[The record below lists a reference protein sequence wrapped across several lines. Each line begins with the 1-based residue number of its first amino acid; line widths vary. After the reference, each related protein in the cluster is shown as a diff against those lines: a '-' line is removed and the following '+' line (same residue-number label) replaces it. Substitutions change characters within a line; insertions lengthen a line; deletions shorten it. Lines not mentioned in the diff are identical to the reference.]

1 LFCKLKILAGIYPP
15 FFEMQL
21 KSKEGKSCF
30 FSEKAAQDAIS
41 CLLLFLSPSFLK
53 GKKGIIKLQ
62 AVYWME
68 NVIFFTRNE
77 KDIRELVVKVLE
89 ARVKGLDSCCTARK

>member
-1 LFCKLKILAGIYPP
+1 MESNSDLADVTQQHNSEYLFCKLKILAGIYPP

-30 FSEKAAQDAIS
+30 FSFS
-41 CLLLFLSPSFLK
+41 K

-77 KDIRELVVKVLE
+77 KEIRELVVKVLE